1 MLDMSMG
8 VHFSGAPF
16 AGAILTR
23 PGQNKL
29 SMFHSTQAEHAIGHC
44 PDLLTSALH
53 DDHFQAIQ
61 FIEVDVGRRE
71 NHVVRKML
79 RLG

>member
-1 MLDMSMG
+1 MPDMSMG
-8 VHFSGAPF
+8 VHFSSTPLV
-16 AGAILTR
+16 GAILAR
-23 PGQNKL
+23 SGQNKF

-61 FIEVDVGRRE
+61 FVEVNVGRRE